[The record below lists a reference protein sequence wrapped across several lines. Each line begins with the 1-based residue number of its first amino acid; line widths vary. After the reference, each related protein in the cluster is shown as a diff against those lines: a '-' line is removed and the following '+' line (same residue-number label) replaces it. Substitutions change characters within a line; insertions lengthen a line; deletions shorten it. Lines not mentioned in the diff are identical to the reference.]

1 MADFDWEK
9 INAREL
15 TLQRISKA
23 CAIPI
28 KIQLSNKLRTL
39 LADLILNQQK
49 IDDCLSP
56 YRSSWLRDETRA
68 RSLRSLFIRRKK
80 LCSDLLYLDQNFR
93 REFLAID
100 RQYSDPWIELATAVI
115 KSE

>member
-1 MADFDWEK
+1 MTGFEWEK
-9 INAREL
+9 INDREL

-28 KIQLSNKLRTL
+28 KIQLSKKLRTL

-56 YRSSWLRDETRA
+56 YRASWLRDETRA

-80 LCSDLLYLDQNFR
+80 LCSDLLYLDENFR
-93 REFLAID
+93 EEFSAID
-100 RQYSDPWIELATAVI
+100 RQYSDSWIEFATVVVQ
-115 KSE
+115 SD